1 MADKKISEL
10 QDASFI
16 DYDNDYTIALRG
28 TKNFKVKIGDIINE
42 SKLLIPKKLSQ
53 LEDDMY
59 YITDEELESKE
70 YLTESKAEDIYFKR
84 VDEKTKLEQFDDY
97 INFVTKKDLSDKEKD
112 LKYHTE
118 LSVETLKSF
127 VDTYIQETR
136 DEFIIINNTII
147 ENKQEINNM
156 LDADFLKIADLPVN
170 VSYYNNDS
178 GYITLVD
185 LAAEEAKDDDVNNM
199 LSRILK

>member
-170 VSYYNNDS
+170 VSYFNNDS